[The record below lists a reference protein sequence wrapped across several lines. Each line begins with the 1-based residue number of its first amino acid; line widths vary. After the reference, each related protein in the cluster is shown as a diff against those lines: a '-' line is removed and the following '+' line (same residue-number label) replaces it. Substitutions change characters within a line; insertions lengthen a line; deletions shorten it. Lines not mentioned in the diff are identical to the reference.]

1 MVNEKPNK
9 YENLPIPTYEEATS
23 SRPTSAQSHVG
34 VGEASSDA
42 ERQGLLGRNDAE
54 SRRPWRGG
62 LGGYQPPTVESARS
76 SLEGDHFLPSSAGT
90 SPRSSDEALRREM
103 VEMEV
108 LDPPIDGAVG
118 SSTIRNQISKRITSL
133 TNTLS
138 SIHLPFQF
146 RFPSFNWVRSR
157 LPENR
162 VAVWVNVGR
171 FIALLFVLLLV
182 YTLFVSDVFPVGRT
196 GTGQTYDPES
206 VRAFV
211 QGQVDGTRIRDYLER
226 LSAYDHV
233 AGTEG
238 DYVLAKWVEELFA
251 AARLEKVELKE
262 YVLPSPVLPST

>member
-1 MVNEKPNK
+1 MVNEKPNR

-23 SRPTSAQSHVG
+23 SRPTSAQSHLG
-34 VGEASSDA
+34 AGEASSDA
-42 ERQGLLGRNDAE
+42 ERQGLLSRSDTE
-54 SRRPWRGG
+54 TRRPWGNG
-62 LGGYQPPTVESARS
+62 LNGYQPPTVESARS
-76 SLEGDHFLPSSAGT
+76 SLEDDHFLPSSAGT
-90 SPRSSDEALRREM
+90 SPRSSDEDLRREM

-108 LDPPIDGAVG
+108 VDPSIDGTMG

-146 RFPSFNWVRSR
+146 RFPSFNWIRSR

-162 VAVWVNVGR
+162 IAVWVNVGR
-171 FIALLFVLLLV
+171 FIALIFVLLLI

-206 VRAFV
+206 VRSFV
-211 QGQVDGTRIRDYLER
+211 QGQVDENRIRDYLER
-226 LSAYDHV
+226 LTAYDHI

-262 YVLPSPVLPST
+262 YVLPSPF